1 MGLFR
6 RMWNLLSGTLAGWIA
21 RRETRNPAAVY
32 EAAINER
39 VALYGKLRAAA
50 AGVLYLRSKLGREAE
65 QKTAEMARV
74 RQQLDVALERDDD
87 AAALVLIG
95 RRDALGK
102 DLERVQGELS
112 QLTAEADAA
121 KQNLIAFQGDILRL
135 RDEKVRML
143 ARLTNAQ
150 ARLRLQETLRGLDT
164 EADVRALEEVRGH
177 VERLVAET
185 QLGRDAA
192 DGELTRR
199 LDVIATAATDAAAR
213 AELAEL
219 KRARPR
225 RQPDPQPPTPPVDRN
240 ATPALVPLLLP
251 ARA

>member
-1 MGLFR
+1 MGFFR
-6 RMWNLLSGTLAGWIA
+6 RMWNLLSGTLAGWLA

-50 AGVLYLRSKLGREAE
+50 AGVLYLRGKLGREAE

-112 QLTAEADAA
+112 QLTTEADAA

-185 QLGRDAA
+185 QLGRDVA

-199 LDVIATAATDAAAR
+199 LDVIATDAAAR

-225 RQPDPQPPTPPVDRN
+225 RQPDPQPAAPVDRT

>member
-1 MGLFR
+1 MNLLR
-6 RMWNLLSGTLAGWIA
+6 RIWNLLGGTLAGWIA

-39 VALYGKLRAAA
+39 MALYGKLRAAA

-65 QKTAEMARV
+65 QKTAEMERV

-95 RRDALGK
+95 RRDGLAR
-102 DLERVQGELS
+102 DLERVQGELA
-112 QLTAEADAA
+112 QLTTEADAA
-121 KQNLIAFQGDILRL
+121 KQNLVAFQGDILRL
-135 RDEKVRML
+135 RDEKVRVL
-143 ARLTNAQ
+143 ARLTNAR

-164 EADVRALEEVRGH
+164 EADVRALEEVRAH

-185 QLGRDAA
+185 QLGRDGA

-199 LDVIATAATDAAAR
+199 LDVIAEAATDAAAR

-225 RQPDPQPPTPPVDRN
+225 RSTNPAPAGPTERAATPP
-240 ATPALVPLLLP
+240 LVPLLLP